1 MKYSRSS
8 IPSSDF
14 NKFGRV
20 LDEFMPSRGE
30 GDNLGSQIVTA
41 VNKLIYKWYND
52 GDVFDN
58 TRMMQG
64 WENDLSSYANWLAK
78 NVPGS
83 VDILDNIFDCGSDG
97 EYEHLLMD
105 LAEHCLDLEDIEIAS
120 EQPKS
125 GSIYDCDGPYRF
137 IPYRFIADLDS
148 DDSEFEEE
156 EVYDDED
163 DDEDDYYDDYYDDYE
178 DD

>member
-1 MKYSRSS
+1 MKYSRFS

-14 NKFGRV
+14 NKFDRV
-20 LDEFMPSRGE
+20 LDEFLPSTGE

-58 TRMMQG
+58 TGMMQG
-64 WENDLSSYANWLAK
+64 WANDLSSYANWLAK

-137 IPYRFIADLDS
+137 IDDLDS

-163 DDEDDYYDDYYDDYE
+163 DYYDD
-178 DD
+178 